1 MNAIAQRVTSAPAA
15 SVREMALRIARE
27 APTLA
32 DLTGEQLEQVARLVM
47 ADNLKNELAAA
58 AAIAG
63 IDYNAEKDTFLTRQ
77 NSEHTRRAYAA
88 ALDGLEKW
96 AEAKRK
102 SPLELSADEI
112 DGFIYDMKAQGKA
125 PATTRRNVAATSA
138 FYSFLER
145 STDGKVKNNVL
156 KTKQRPRSENK
167 KDIIIPTEKDYKI
180 IIAELPPVERAIV
193 ITLASRG
200 LRAGALPT
208 LELKGDKYI
217 GKSKGK
223 RLEENKT
230 AGVTL
235 PAEALAAIKAAGL
248 DPKRPFAWKTK
259 QGRDNSGN
267 AIECR
272 LNFQI
277 EKIYRA
283 GKIRARYSAHDFR
296 HYFAV
301 NEYKKNKD
309 IFRLSKLLNHAGIQ
323 ITQAYLK
330 SLDVE
335 L

>member
-1 MNAIAQRVTSAPAA
+1 MNAIAQRVTSTPAA
-15 SVREMALRIARE
+15 SVRDMAMRIARE

-32 DLTGEQLEQVARLVM
+32 DLSGEQLEQVARLVM

-58 AAIAG
+58 AKIAG
-63 IDYNAEKDTFLTRQ
+63 IDYEAEKETFLSRR

-88 ALDGLEKW
+88 ALDELEKW
-96 AEAKRK
+96 AGIKRK
-102 SPLELSADEI
+102 SPLELIDKEAD
-112 DGFIYDMKAQGKA
+112 DFIHDMKAQGKA
-125 PATTRRNVAATSA
+125 PATIRRNVAAISA
-138 FYSFLER
+138 FYNFLKR
-145 STDGKVKNNVL
+145 STGGKIENPIRG
-156 KTKQRPRSENK
+156 TEERPRIENK

-230 AGVTL
+230 AGITL
-235 PAEALAAIKAAGL
+235 PAEALAAIRAAGL
-248 DPKRPFAWKTK
+248 DIKKPFSWKTK

-301 NEYKKNKD
+301 NDYKKNKD

-323 ITQAYLK
+323 ITQTYLR
-330 SLDVE
+330 SIGIE